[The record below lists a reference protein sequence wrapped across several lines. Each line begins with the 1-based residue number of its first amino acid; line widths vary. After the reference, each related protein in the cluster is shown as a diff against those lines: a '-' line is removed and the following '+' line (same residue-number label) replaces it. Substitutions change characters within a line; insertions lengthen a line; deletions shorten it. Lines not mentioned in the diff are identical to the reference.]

1 VAPFPRAIRYR
12 PATREDEPL
21 LWTML
26 YHAVHVPPGAA
37 PPSEDVVRRPE
48 LARYVEG
55 WSDEDLG
62 LIAIWHGQRVGAAWL
77 RLLTGERRGY
87 GHVADDVPELAVA
100 VLPQWRD
107 RGVGSALL
115 RRLLAAAG
123 ERHTRVSLSV
133 NAANPAR
140 RLYERLGF
148 RELGTRGDAVV
159 MVLDLERARLVH
171 ADLTSHD
178 LRDARIENQLAKELR
193 ELGEDAAFDR
203 VRTLTHIDAKVGLSL
218 ARRVLK
224 RRDHFESL
232 LRDGLQ
238 VGNATTIRDWIDSS
252 VRCLGGAR
260 VVEIVS
266 ERFEHDSVLVV
277 DDALYWLWAHVRR
290 EDAAGA
296 SLRALQRELNI
307 RLPDRARPV
316 DPD

>member
-1 VAPFPRAIRYR
+1 VAQFPRAIRYR

-26 YHAVHVPPGAA
+26 YQAIHVPSGAE
-37 PPSEDVVRRPE
+37 PPPEDVVRRPE

-55 WSDEDLG
+55 WSDDDLG
-62 LIAIWHGQRVGAAWL
+62 LIAIWHGERVGAAWL
-77 RLLTGERRGY
+77 RLLTGEHRGY

-100 VLPQWRD
+100 VLPQWRG

-115 RRLLAAAG
+115 RRLLASAR

-148 RELGTRGDAVV
+148 RNVEMRGDAVA

-171 ADLTSHD
+171 ADLTWHD

-193 ELGEDAAFDR
+193 EISEEEAFER
-203 VRTLTHIDAKVGLSL
+203 VKMLTHIDAKVGLSL

-224 RRDHFESL
+224 RRAYFESL

-238 VGNATTIRDWIDSS
+238 GANESTIRAWIDSS
-252 VRCLGGAR
+252 ARCLGAAR

-266 ERFEHDSVLVV
+266 ERLEHDPLVV
-277 DDALYWLWAHVRR
+277 DNAVYWLRAHVRR

-296 SLRALQRELNI
+296 SLRTLQRELNV
-307 RLPDRARPV
+307 RLPNRARPV